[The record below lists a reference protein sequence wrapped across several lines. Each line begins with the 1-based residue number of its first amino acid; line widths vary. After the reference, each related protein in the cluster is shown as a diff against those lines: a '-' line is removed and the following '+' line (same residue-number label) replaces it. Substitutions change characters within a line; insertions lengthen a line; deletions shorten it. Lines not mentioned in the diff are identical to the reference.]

1 MLPHIPRR
9 IPHSGHDVSPS
20 NLYNDL
26 MFTNQTAAKGVSPMK
41 RHLLSTVLLPGHGW
55 PYDPFVTFVILAG
68 TVAAV
73 TVLCGPRTLADSEVQ
88 NTQ

>member
-1 MLPHIPRR
+1 
-9 IPHSGHDVSPS
+9 
-20 NLYNDL
+20 
-26 MFTNQTAAKGVSPMK
+26 MK

-55 PYDPFVTFVILAG
+55 PYDPFATFVILAG